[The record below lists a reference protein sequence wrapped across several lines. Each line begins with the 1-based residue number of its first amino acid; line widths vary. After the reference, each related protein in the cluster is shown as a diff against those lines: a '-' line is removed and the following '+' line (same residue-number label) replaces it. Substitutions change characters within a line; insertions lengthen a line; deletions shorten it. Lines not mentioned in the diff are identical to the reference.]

1 MDFFVRYQHPVN
13 NATFKPTIHYT
24 TLSTTYPQ
32 IVWIN
37 MWQKVA
43 KSGCIIQ
50 KNRLILDCEF
60 KAKND
65 DGFYRRF

>member
-43 KSGCIIQ
+43 KSG
-50 KNRLILDCEF
+50 KTWLYNSKKPPNFGL
-60 KAKND
+60 
-65 DGFYRRF
+65 

>member
-43 KSGCIIQ
+43 KSG
-50 KNRLILDCEF
+50 KKWLYNSKKPPNFGL
-60 KAKND
+60 
-65 DGFYRRF
+65 